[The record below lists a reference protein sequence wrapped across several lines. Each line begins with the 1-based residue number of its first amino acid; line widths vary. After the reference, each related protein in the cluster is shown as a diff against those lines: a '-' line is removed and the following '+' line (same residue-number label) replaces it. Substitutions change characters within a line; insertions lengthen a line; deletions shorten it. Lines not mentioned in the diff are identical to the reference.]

1 MRSPGD
7 FALILKDT
15 LKEKIE
21 ITAIDPSDD
30 IEQALK
36 KSTGSDVHFLKEDIF
51 TFNPDQQFDLVLFS
65 KSLHHCNPVDQ
76 VNVELV
82 YNIYFKEPHICSFD
96 RL

>member
-1 MRSPGD
+1 M
-7 FALILKDT
+7 ILKET
-15 LKEKIE
+15 LQEKIE

-30 IEQALK
+30 IEQALN

-51 TFNPDQQFDLVLFS
+51 TFKSEQPFDLVLFS

-82 YNIYFKEPHICSFD
+82 YNGIRSQGVSHSCF
-96 RL
+96 L